1 MITRIFLEDFTMESI
16 GSRIKLLRE
25 QNNLNQKQFAE
36 RIMVSQSYL
45 SRMERGSETPNNKL
59 IKLIALEFNVPTDWI
74 LCNSDEYDTTSK
86 KSSDCYDRSYSNEL
100 TQAAVSSLNELTE
113 KIKELNNAAISQII
127 PGSVNELM
135 SILSNNSTNILVS
148 NCIFDIIYGISEQ
161 LKKFSKSTTRSEFS
175 IIKAECIE
183 ILLDD
188 LNSLSDL
195 IDNKSK

>member
-1 MITRIFLEDFTMESI
+1 MESI

-74 LCNSDEYDTTSK
+74 LCNSDESDTTSK

-100 TQAAVSSLNELTE
+100 TQAAVSSLNEFTE

-127 PGSVNELM
+127 PGSVDELM

>member
-1 MITRIFLEDFTMESI
+1 M
-16 GSRIKLLRE
+16 
-25 QNNLNQKQFAE
+25 
-36 RIMVSQSYL
+36 
-45 SRMERGSETPNNKL
+45 
-59 IKLIALEFNVPTDWI
+59 
-74 LCNSDEYDTTSK
+74 
-86 KSSDCYDRSYSNEL
+86 
-100 TQAAVSSLNELTE
+100 
-113 KIKELNNAAISQII
+113 NNAAISQII
-127 PGSVNELM
+127 PGSGDELM

>member
-1 MITRIFLEDFTMESI
+1 MESI